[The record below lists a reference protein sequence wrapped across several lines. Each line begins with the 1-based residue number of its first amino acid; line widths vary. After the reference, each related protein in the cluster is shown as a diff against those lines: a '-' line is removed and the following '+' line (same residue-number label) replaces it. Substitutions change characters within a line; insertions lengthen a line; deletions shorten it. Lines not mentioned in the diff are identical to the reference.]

1 MIGTT
6 KNDDEDE
13 EIHSIDE
20 SSTSKDSSVDHLD
33 EDLNETLVITTITTT
48 TKTTTNKKNNEQ
60 QQQHEE
66 QQQDKQ
72 KPNENVNEQLENENT
87 NNNNTTTSNS
97 SKQNSVK
104 KNRSDFDFIKTI
116 GKGSFGKVKLV
127 MEKET
132 GKGYAAKI
140 LNKKLIIKEK
150 KAKYV
155 NTEKTILDSLDHP
168 NIVKLY
174 YTFQDENDL
183 YFILEYCPNGDLLDQ
198 IKIAGCFEIKVAKFY
213 AAEIIVA
220 IEYLHGKG
228 IAHRDLKPENI
239 LLGKNM
245 HLKIS
250 DFGSAK
256 VLGND
261 PRTRSGSFCG
271 TAEYVCPEL
280 LTEKSAGKLA
290 DIWSFGCI
298 LYQLISGK
306 LPFKGFNEYQTFQ
319 LIIKRELSFP
329 QNFDPL
335 AQDLI
340 NKLICLDPFE
350 RLSIPDIKSH
360 PFFEGIEWDT
370 LSQQDPPTIIPIEP
384 PSPRDSPNSTRKKRS
399 MSVGSPVLIQQQ
411 QEHQKQIE
419 QKSQQNVSPIINSTS
434 GIPLSSSTTTT
445 STTSTTPR
453 PLLQRERSSTLQATP
468 TTVKPIIFDRNFSST
483 SSTPPLSP
491 GLQSPRV
498 YLKPNNIST
507 LDKEKRKQLKEQ
519 QMIELSVWNRF
530 LLPTDE
536 IILACVLTEKRTG
549 LISKKRQL
557 IITDTPRI
565 FYVDPIKL
573 IQKGEIGV
581 DMTLSAQFK
590 SNKHFIISSKGR
602 TRHFY
607 DNQCQSKQWVDMI
620 NDLKNLLK

>member
-1 MIGTT
+1 MIDTGNDSNEAIDSGT
-6 KNDDEDE
+6 N
-13 EIHSIDE
+13 
-20 SSTSKDSSVDHLD
+20 KDQEHQSSVD
-33 EDLNETLVITTITTT
+33 ELNEMVTVTTITTT
-48 TKTTTNKKNNEQ
+48 TTTTTKKNDEPKQQEQ
-60 QQQHEE
+60 HKEEDNDDNSVKTQTQQ
-66 QQQDKQ
+66 
-72 KPNENVNEQLENENT
+72 NT
-87 NNNNTTTSNS
+87 NTTPSSATNTPTI
-97 SKQNSVK
+97 K

-127 MEKET
+127 IEKET

-198 IKIAGCFEIKVAKFY
+198 IKDAGCFEIKVAQFY

-220 IEYLHGKG
+220 IEYLHSKG

-280 LTEKSAGKLA
+280 LTEKSAGKQA

-298 LYQLISGK
+298 MYQLISGK

-319 LIIKRELSFP
+319 LIIKRELIFP
-329 QNFDPL
+329 QNFDPV

-350 RLSIPDIKSH
+350 RLSIADIKNH
-360 PFFEGIEWDT
+360 AFFEGIEWDQ
-370 LSQQDPPTIIPIEP
+370 LSKQDPPVIIPIEP
-384 PSPRDSPNSTRKKRS
+384 PSPCSSPNSTRKKRS
-399 MSVGSPVLIQQQ
+399 MSAHTIGSPLLIQQQ
-411 QEHQKQIE
+411 QEQQKQTIID
-419 QKSQQNVSPIINSTS
+419 QKSQQNVCSPRSAVNNGNPATT
-434 GIPLSSSTTTT
+434 TTTT
-445 STTSTTPR
+445 SSNQNPIR
-453 PLLQRERSSTLQATP
+453 PLLQRERSSTLQHTP
-468 TTVKPIIFDRNFSST
+468 TTVKPIMFDRTSST

-507 LDKEKRKQLKEQ
+507 LDKEKRKQLKDQ
-519 QMIELSVWNRF
+519 QMLELSVWNRF

-581 DMTLSAQFK
+581 DLSLSAQYK
-590 SNKHFIISSKGR
+590 SNKHFIITSKGR
-602 TRHFY
+602 SRHFY
-607 DNQCQSKQWVDMI
+607 DNGCQSKQWVDMI
-620 NDLKNLLK
+620 NDLKTLLK